1 MAVNSTVES
10 PLPTIFSRLA
20 QLDGP
25 LDVYTVGV
33 ATSALILLTTFA
45 SQLIPRKDKDGFP
58 FLSGLPIVGSW
69 KFFTKRYNFL
79 HEGIAKLGQ
88 TFSFKILQV
97 CMQMNQVRY
106 SANNLRSMMS
116 L

>member
-1 MAVNSTVES
+1 MAANATIES
-10 PLPTIFSRLA
+10 PSSTLLTRLA

-45 SQLIPRKDKDGFP
+45 SHLIPRKDKDGFP

-97 CMQMNQVRY
+97 CMQMDGCDALLINFI
-106 SANNLRSMMS
+106 A
-116 L
+116 